1 MNIFSGR
8 LNVSDVSSVL
18 SDVNK
23 ISEKTGSVIVLFDA
37 LKVAGPEHIESAV
50 KHAKRSFESGKNIA
64 RTPAMEILVYASG
77 QRQCSAAS
85 KFGLHKGENFVYVL
99 ILNGDEAL
107 AKSEVLKIID
117 ESDAVSADPEVLKKE
132 FNITDDEI
140 SVVGIDRIN
149 EIVLER
155 VALVDVWK

>member
-8 LNVSDVSSVL
+8 LDVKDVSAVL

-37 LKVAGPEHIESAV
+37 LKTAGTEHIESAAN
-50 KHAKRSFESGKNIA
+50 HALRSFKNGKAVA
-64 RTPAMEILVYASG
+64 RTLPMEILVYASG

-99 ILNGDEAL
+99 ILNGDEA
-107 AKSEVLKIID
+107 AAQSEILKIIEKSD
-117 ESDAVSADPEVLKKE
+117 EISADAEVLKKE
-132 FNITDDEI
+132 FCITDEEL
-140 SVVGIDRIN
+140 SVVGIDRIK

-155 VALVDVWK
+155 VALIDVWK